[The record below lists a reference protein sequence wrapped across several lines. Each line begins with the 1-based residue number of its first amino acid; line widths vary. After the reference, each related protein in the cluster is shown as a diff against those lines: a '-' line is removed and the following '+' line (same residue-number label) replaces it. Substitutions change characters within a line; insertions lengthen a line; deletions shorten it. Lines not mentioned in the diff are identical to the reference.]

1 MSSIGERSMLLS
13 CRILRKN
20 VQSILIVRHNVGVF
34 APFGCEKFS
43 KNNHLWC
50 SKNHSNADPPCIQ
63 SKPMRECA
71 ALLHSEC
78 FFPYIQKSP
87 SNSECRPPLHSTQ
100 TNADTPCIQTKPMQT
115 PLALHQFY
123 ASQTIKNPYP
133 LPHLFLAVH
142 AYYIIF
148 SCYY

>member
-1 MSSIGERSMLLS
+1 M
-13 CRILRKN
+13 
-20 VQSILIVRHNVGVF
+20 GVF
-34 APFGCEKFS
+34 APFGCEKLLE
-43 KNNHLWC
+43 NNHLWC

-123 ASQTIKNPYP
+123 ASKTLNHLFPQSQ
-133 LPHLFLAVH
+133 LFLAIPTDYTLCVSYH
-142 AYYIIF
+142 LLKILYHQD
-148 SCYY
+148 